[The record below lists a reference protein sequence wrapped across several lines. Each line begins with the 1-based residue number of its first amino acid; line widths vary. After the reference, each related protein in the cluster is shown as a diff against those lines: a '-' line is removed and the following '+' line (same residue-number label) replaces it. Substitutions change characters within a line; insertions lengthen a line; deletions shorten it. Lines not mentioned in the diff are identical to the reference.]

1 MAGNMYMHMDMH
13 MAYYP
18 NILRILAIPA
28 LLCLIS
34 HFYRLYR
41 RLKHIPGPFLARL
54 TNLQRVWCT
63 GEDRTSP

>member
-41 RLKHIPGPFLARL
+41 CLKHIPGPLPRKTHQPPARL
-54 TNLQRVWCT
+54 VHR
-63 GEDRTSP
+63 